1 MLMKSSI
8 NYHQIFLNKV
18 LGYCQIC
25 EREVK
30 DLARFWQQ
38 CRSARRSFQ
47 KSFYIVASYDGAYCR
62 NMAIFKISF
71 CKILQNF
78 AFFSKNPL
86 YMLLGL
92 FLLGMSDLI
101 ASTMPVA
108 NSTAMDANQQWAT
121 LVKQRDFWKAQSR
134 NAIAWAFFP
143 LYYHLIFGCQK
154 LE

>member
-121 LVKQRDFWKAQSR
+121 LVKQRDFWKAQTR